1 MREKLLL
8 SLALLL
14 WGLDAQA
21 QGFGQVAV
29 EVKSA
34 QGPLA
39 GARCLLAGQTAM
51 TGTDGRLLFKRVPE
65 GAQRLVC
72 KMPGFRMQSRALQLK
87 AGETLRLSL
96 LLHTSVEQQ
105 KKEMERKRRAREE
118 ARVQDRAKR
127 SEEKTRVRERR
138 RALQNSVLRRTIL
151 GADAENSPA
160 PSPDPASMRRHK
172 NGAKVGRGGA
182 VKFYSFSENTVEGAL
197 MKPSGLMIA
206 RPEAPLEAPSRE
218 GYDTIKENE
227 FKSAQKEP
235 LSTLSIDVDTAAYA
249 NIRRFLNMS
258 RLPPA
263 DAVRIE
269 ELINY
274 FSYDYPNPK
283 EQPFSINTEISA
295 APWAPE
301 HRLIHVGL
309 QGKKIDLQALPPSN
323 LVYLLD
329 VSGSMRRA
337 NKLPLLKAAFK
348 LLVKNMRV
356 QDRVAIVVYAGAAGL
371 VLPSTP
377 GKQQEKILAALDG
390 LRAGGS
396 TAGGAG
402 IKLAYKVAQD
412 NFIKGG
418 NNRIIL
424 ATDGDF
430 NVGQSSDGELVRL
443 IEEKRKSGVFL
454 SILGFGMGNY
464 QDAKMQKLAQ
474 HGNGNH
480 AYIDSILEAKKVL
493 VKEMGGTLFTIAKDV
508 KIQIEFNPNRV
519 KAYRLIGY
527 ENRILAAKDF
537 NDDKKDAGELGAG
550 HTVTALYE
558 IIPAGS
564 KEQIS
569 GIDELKYQKSTLSPA
584 AGSQEM
590 MTLKLR
596 YKAPDDDKSKLI
608 SQPILDQQIKE
619 TSDNFRFSAAVAMFG
634 MSLRDSKF
642 KGSSSWA
649 KIKQLGEGAKGKD
662 LEGYR
667 AEFVQLVKKAELL
680 KQLK

>member
-1 MREKLLL
+1 MKERLLL
-8 SLALLL
+8 SIMLLL
-14 WGLDAQA
+14 WGLSAQA

-29 EVKSA
+29 ELKSK

-39 GARCLLAGQTAM
+39 GAHCQIAGQSGSTAA
-51 TGTDGRLLFKRVPE
+51 DGRLLFKRVPE
-65 GAQRLVC
+65 GTQRLNC
-72 KMPGFRMQSRALQLK
+72 SKLGFQSQSRTLLVK

-96 LLHTSVEQQ
+96 LLKAQIQE
-105 KKEMERKRRAREE
+105 KKGE
-118 ARVQDRAKR
+118 
-127 SEEKTRVRERR
+127 S
-138 RALQNSVLRRTIL
+138 S
-151 GADAENSPA
+151 A
-160 PSPDPASMRRHK
+160 PSPDPSPMKRPSPSPKPPPMIKPRHFK
-172 NGAKVGRGGA
+172 NGGAKGKRDYRA
-182 VKFYSFSENTVEGAL
+182 RKLKSFRFSEHSVEGQL
-197 MKPSGLMIA
+197 LRPNKPQLPGEL
-206 RPEAPLEAPSRE
+206 APVSASRE
-218 GYDTIKENE
+218 GYDKIKENE

-249 NIRRFLNMS
+249 NVRRFLNMN
-258 RLPPA
+258 RPPPA

-274 FSYDYPNPK
+274 FSYDYPSPK

-295 APWAPE
+295 APWAPA
-301 HRLIHVGL
+301 HRLIHIGL
-309 QGKKIDLQALPPSN
+309 QGKKVDLQALPPSN

-329 VSGSMRRA
+329 VSGSMNNS

-377 GKQQEKILAALDG
+377 GKQRGKILTALDG

-430 NVGQSSDGELVRL
+430 NVGQSSDGALVRL

-464 QDAKMQKLAQ
+464 QDAKMQKLAK

-493 VKEMGGTLFTIAKDV
+493 VNEVGGTLFTIAKDV
-508 KIQIEFNPNRV
+508 KIQIEFNPSRV

-527 ENRILAAKDF
+527 ENRLLAARDF

-564 KEQIS
+564 KEKIS
-569 GIDELKYQKSTLSPA
+569 GIDELKYQKSIPSPA
-584 AGSQEM
+584 AGSQEL

-596 YKAPDDDKSKLI
+596 YKAPDGDKSKLI
-608 SQPILDQQIKE
+608 SQPIRDQQLKE

-634 MSLRDSKF
+634 MILRDSQF
-642 KGSSSWA
+642 KGESSWERV
-649 KIKQLGEGAKGKD
+649 KELGQGAKGKD

-667 AEFVQLVKKAELL
+667 AEFIQLVKKAELL
-680 KQLK
+680 KKIK